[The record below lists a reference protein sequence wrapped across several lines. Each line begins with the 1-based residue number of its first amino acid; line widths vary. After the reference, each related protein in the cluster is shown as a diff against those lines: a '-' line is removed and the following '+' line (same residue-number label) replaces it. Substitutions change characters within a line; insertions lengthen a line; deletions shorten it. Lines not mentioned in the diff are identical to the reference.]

1 MDRKLEGRF
10 VKQDV
15 AICNE
20 CGCGEVKEE
29 FYTGV
34 MVCEECLL
42 IEPDI
47 KYIPYDEYYDQDN

>member
-20 CGCGEVKEE
+20 CGCGEIMEH
-29 FYTGV
+29 YNGV
-34 MVCEECLL
+34 SYCEECLL

-47 KYIPYDEYYDQDN
+47 KYIPYDEYYG

>member
-1 MDRKLEGRF
+1 MDRKLEDRV

-15 AICNE
+15 AMCNE
-20 CGCGEVKEE
+20 CGCGEVREE

-47 KYIPYDEYYDQDN
+47 KYIPYEEYYD

>member
-20 CGCGEVKEE
+20 CGCGEIMEH
-29 FYTGV
+29 YNGV
-34 MVCEECLL
+34 SYCEECLL